1 MRARADAGAHRS
13 AANCRARAT
22 DRGARAANR
31 SAQAHYRA
39 NHRGTDNCTDYGT
52 YRRACGEGVQGR
64 SDHAQR
70 D

>member
-31 SAQAHYRA
+31 GTQTHYRAHYR
-39 NHRGTDNCTDYGT
+39 GTDYGS
-52 YRRACGEGVQGR
+52 YRRASGEGVQGR
-64 SDHAQR
+64 GDHAQR